1 LSKKGV
7 GVIDAGGAKMEAT
20 AVLSAFASKT
30 RLSDISREAVAATK
44 RHILD
49 CTGVALAAA
58 VEPAGRIVLDVT
70 EEQGGAAQAR
80 VLGSRLRTSVVSAA
94 WANGTLAHL
103 LDYDDT
109 GFSHPTACILPAALG
124 MAEASGSTGAA
135 LVTAVCVGLEV
146 FERVA
151 FAGRQ
156 HEPELRRRG
165 FHPTSLYGCS
175 AAAAAAGNIAGL
187 NVGQMAV
194 AIGLAAANAGGLT
207 QHFGTPGKGVHA
219 GNAARAGVT
228 SVLLARKDYV
238 ADLDV
243 IEGEYGFLSAFH
255 GAGNY
260 RLDKVADGLG
270 THWSIVDP
278 GLTIKNYPCCGG
290 NLRAL
295 DAAQALLRE
304 NGIGFDDVAKLT
316 VDVHPDL
323 LHIVRFHKPT
333 RGFRGKFSLDYVL
346 AAMLLDGRVDLDSFS
361 DDYCNAP
368 RMRAALDKVQVNAQT
383 DRPNDQ
389 ASRRSSPVTITLRDG
404 RTFARTVDQVLGS
417 PGNPMTR
424 DELVGKYRRCAA
436 RVLPTARLEKS
447 IAILEALDEVP
458 RIADLMDAVT
468 T

>member
-1 LSKKGV
+1 MK
-7 GVIDAGGAKMEAT
+7 AT
-20 AVLSAFASKT
+20 AVLSEFASTT
-30 RLSDISREAVAATK
+30 RIYDITADAIVATK

-49 CTGVALAAA
+49 CAGVALAAS
-58 VEPAGRIVLDVT
+58 VEQAGRIVLDIT
-70 EEQGGAAQAR
+70 KEQGGAAQAR
-80 VLGSRLRTSVVSAA
+80 VLGSDVRTSTVSAA
-94 WANGTLAHL
+94 WANGALAHL

-109 GFSHPTACILPAALG
+109 GFSHPTACILPAALA
-124 MAEASGSTGAA
+124 MAEASGATGAD
-135 LVTAVCVGLEV
+135 LVAAVCVGLEV
-146 FERVA
+146 FERLSSS
-151 FAGRQ
+151 GRQ

-175 AAAAAAGNIAGL
+175 AAAAAAGNIVGL
-187 NVGQMAV
+187 NPSQMAV

-207 QHFGTPGKGVHA
+207 QHFGTWGKGIHA

-228 SVLLARKDYV
+228 SVLLARKNYV
-238 ADLDV
+238 ADLEG
-243 IEGEYGFLSAFH
+243 IEGDYGFFSAFH

-260 RLDKVADGLG
+260 DLGKVADGLG

-278 GLTIKNYPCCGG
+278 GLTVKRYPCCGG

-304 NGIGFDDVAKLT
+304 HDIRFDDVARLD

-333 RGFRGKFSLDYVL
+333 QGFRGKFSIDYVL

-361 DDYCNAP
+361 DEYCNAP
-368 RMRAALDKVQVNAQT
+368 RMRASLEKVRVNAHAEWPG
-383 DRPNDQ
+383 DA
-389 ASRRSSPVTITLRDG
+389 ASRRRSPVTITMNDG
-404 RTFARTVDQVLGS
+404 RTFTRTVDKVRGS

-424 DELVGKYRRCAA
+424 DELVDKYRGCAS
-436 RVLPTARLEKS
+436 RVLKGERLDRSVAALENLDRIPSAR
-447 IAILEALDEVP
+447 
-458 RIADLMDAVT
+458 DLMDALT